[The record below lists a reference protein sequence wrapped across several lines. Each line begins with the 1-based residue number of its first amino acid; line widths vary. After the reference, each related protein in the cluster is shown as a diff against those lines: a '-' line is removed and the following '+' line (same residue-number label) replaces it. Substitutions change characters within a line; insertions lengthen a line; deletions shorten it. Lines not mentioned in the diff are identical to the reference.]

1 MSILNDFIEELS
13 KVSHLKE
20 SSETKDYFDKVSDY
34 LFHHLAIKAEEDTY
48 TFIEVEFYYYNKN
61 GIFQGPL
68 YSCTYPRSRD
78 AGQFF
83 WHLSGMDICFESK
96 EKEGYFGGILI
107 RSLKKNDE
115 EIIAGPMRCS
125 DEILNSCKTE
135 LPTLVEHESNFG
147 LKFETTIRYGIEADK
162 KQDKSPME
170 FRYFIPQDKWTRI
183 RNNVLVED
191 KSTGGYK
198 TIKKTDYYSAQPK

>member
-1 MSILNDFIEELS
+1 MSKRNDFIAELS

-20 SSETKDYFDKVSDY
+20 SSEIKDYFDILSDY
-34 LFHHLAIKAEEDTY
+34 LFHHLAIKAGKKTY

-107 RSLKKNDE
+107 RSLKKNNE

-125 DEILNSCKTE
+125 DEILNSCEKE
-135 LPTLVEHESNFG
+135 LPTLVDHKSNSG

-162 KQDKSPME
+162 NQGDSPME
-170 FRYFIPQDKWTRI
+170 FRYFIPQDKWTRTK
-183 RNNVLVED
+183 NNVLVED

-198 TIKKTDYYSAQPK
+198 TINKTDYYPAQPK

>member
-1 MSILNDFIEELS
+1 MSRLKEFIAELS

-20 SSETKDYFDKVSDY
+20 SSEIKDYFDKLSDY
-34 LFHHLAIKAEEDTY
+34 LFHHLAIKAGKKTY

-68 YSCTYPRSRD
+68 YCCTYPRSRN

-83 WHLSGMDICFESK
+83 WHYSGLDICFESSE
-96 EKEGYFGGILI
+96 EKGYFGGILI
-107 RSLKKNDE
+107 RSLKKDDK

-125 DEILNSCKTE
+125 DEILNSCEKE
-135 LPTLVEHESNFG
+135 LPTLVEHESNLG
-147 LKFETTIRYGIEADK
+147 EKNFETTFRYGIKTDK
-162 KQDKSPME
+162 EQDKY
-170 FRYFIPQDKWTRI
+170 RYFIPQDNWTRI
-183 RNNVLVED
+183 RNKVLVED

-198 TIKKTDYYSAQPK
+198 AIKKTDYYPAQPKQKK

>member
-1 MSILNDFIEELS
+1 MSKRNDFIAELS

-20 SSETKDYFDKVSDY
+20 SSEIKDYFDILSDY
-34 LFHHLAIKAEEDTY
+34 LFHHLAIKAGKKTY

-125 DEILNSCKTE
+125 YEILNSCKTE
-135 LPTLVEHESNFG
+135 LPTLVEHESNSG
-147 LKFETTIRYGIEADK
+147 YEPKTTFRYGIEADK
-162 KQDKSPME
+162 NQGKSPMQ
-170 FRYFIPQDKWTRI
+170 FRYYIPQDKWTRT
-183 RNNVLVED
+183 RNSVLVED

-198 TIKKTDYYSAQPK
+198 TIKKTDYYPAQPK